1 MNLICTYTDISW
13 YLNLTFSHRIWNHTH
28 ICNNNLHLLYWC
40 WISLDEIALQRWH
53 FLHIYLDLK
62 RIHWRW
68 KLSSHC
74 HETIAERYHWWGL
87 VNRQAYKVGESLNQI
102 QLCHLVQS
110 MKLQLEHNKELLQFL
125 NILCIMF
132 KIIAFSIIKLL
143 ALLYVRVG
151 ILLTTA
157 NNCMTPSFH

>member
-13 YLNLTFSHRIWNHTH
+13 YLNLPFSHRIWNHTH

-40 WISLDEIALQRWH
+40 WISLDEIVLWRWH
-53 FLHIYLDLK
+53 LLHIYLDLK
-62 RIHWRW
+62 RSHWRW

-74 HETIAERYHWWGL
+74 HETIAEHYFWWGL

-102 QLCHLVQS
+102 QSCHLVQS

-132 KIIAFSIIKLL
+132 KIIAFFIIKLL
-143 ALLYVRVG
+143 ALLYVRVD
-151 ILLTTA
+151 ILLTTT